1 MRIGSGENMSNAFV
15 EVDERRQ
22 YGRVTPV
29 KRIRGTVG
37 NVVVYVLDVSVA
49 GVRVAH
55 QDPLP
60 PVGGVSMLK
69 FDWEGQH
76 FSAKCEVRRTRTEKP
91 AKSQFEKPLYH
102 SGLFLTVDPLH
113 EKILRDIVA
122 ESVARAMDEQKA
134 NANGIPAIAAQ
145 SFQTGKGDDFVRYE
159 LRAGSWTQTPTRD
172 SRQPHGD
179 GFTISASEAPS
190 KVQMLC
196 RAYESGDADG
206 RRLIRTFASL
216 SISKSEGVPT
226 RRYMP

>member
-1 MRIGSGENMSNAFV
+1 MSKVFV
-15 EVDERRQ
+15 EVGERRQ

-37 NVVVYVLDVSVA
+37 DVVVFVLDVSVA
-49 GVRVAH
+49 GARVAH

-60 PVGGVSMLK
+60 PVGGISVLK
-69 FDWEGQH
+69 FDWEGHH
-76 FSAKCEVRRTRTEKP
+76 FRAKCEVRRTRVERP

-113 EKILRDIVA
+113 EKTLRDIVA

-145 SFQTGKGDDFVRYE
+145 SVQTGKGDEFVRYE
-159 LRAGSWTQTPTRD
+159 LRGGSWMQTPTRD
-172 SRQPHGD
+172 SRQPHGE
-179 GFTISASEAPS
+179 GFTISASETPA
-190 KVQMLC
+190 KVTMLC

-206 RRLIRTFASL
+206 RRLIRTFAAL
-216 SISKSEGVPT
+216 SISKTEGVPT
-226 RRYMP
+226 RRYTP

>member
-1 MRIGSGENMSNAFV
+1 MSNAFV
-15 EVDERRQ
+15 EADERRQ

-37 NVVVYVLDVSVA
+37 NVVVVVLDVSVA
-49 GVRVAH
+49 GARVAH

-60 PVGGVSMLK
+60 PVGGISTLK
-69 FDWEGQH
+69 FDWEGHH
-76 FSAKCEVRRTRTEKP
+76 FRAKCEVRRTRTEKP
-91 AKSQFEKPLYH
+91 ARSQFEKPLYH
-102 SGLFLTVDPLH
+102 SGLFLTVDALH

-122 ESVARAMDEQKA
+122 ESVARAMDEQRA

-145 SFQTGKGDDFVRYE
+145 SFQTGKGDEFVRYE
-159 LRAGSWTQTPTRD
+159 LRGGTWTQNPTRD

-179 GFTISASEAPS
+179 GFTISASESPA
-190 KVQMLC
+190 KVTMLC

-216 SISKSEGVPT
+216 SISKTEGVPT
-226 RRYMP
+226 RRYTP